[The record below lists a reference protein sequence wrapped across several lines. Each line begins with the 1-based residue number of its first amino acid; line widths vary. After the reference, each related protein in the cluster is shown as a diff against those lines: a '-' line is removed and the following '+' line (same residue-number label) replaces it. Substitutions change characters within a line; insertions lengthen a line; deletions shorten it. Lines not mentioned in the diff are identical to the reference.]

1 MLENKL
7 RDTYDSLRRRSAY
20 EPNVVADDGSKIK
33 GSHVS
38 KRSVSGSTPISL
50 VVDGTTNHRKDQSR
64 ELTIL
69 ENGMIVETVDV
80 RKEEKERRREERRE
94 RSRARKSSRGS
105 GGAEVTSMY
114 SSHSPLPHQT
124 DFYSATPN
132 GSGVLRAD
140 RPMSLSQA
148 STRAMSASMPLT
160 PPACSPGFGSI
171 RPPNARVH
179 SQISLVDSQS
189 ISSTSMAGRR
199 SRFFAF
205 RNWSEA
211 WKSRESFAPSAVM
224 SVSGSMMD
232 MQCVFLL

>member
-1 MLENKL
+1 
-7 RDTYDSLRRRSAY
+7 
-20 EPNVVADDGSKIK
+20 
-33 GSHVS
+33 
-38 KRSVSGSTPISL
+38 
-50 VVDGTTNHRKDQSR
+50 
-64 ELTIL
+64 
-69 ENGMIVETVDV
+69 MIVETVDV

-105 GGAEVTSMY
+105 GGGGGGGADVMSMY
-114 SSHSPLPHQT
+114 SVHSPLPHQT
-124 DFYSATPN
+124 DFYSGAASNN
-132 GSGVLRAD
+132 GSGILRAD

-148 STRAMSASMPLT
+148 STRAMSTPLPLT
-160 PPACSPGFGSI
+160 PPAGSPGFGPT

-179 SQISLVDSQS
+179 SQVSLVDSQS
-189 ISSTSMAGRR
+189 ISSASLAGRR

-232 MQCVFLL
+232 MQCVQILSFLLYLSSFFFNAICNELAAD